1 TPLTKMFA
9 SEYANQNAFDC
20 IQIHGGS
27 GFMRDYTCERLYRD
41 ARILTIYEGTSQLQ
55 VVAAIRF
62 VTTGT
67 YLEQIRK
74 YQEKELDS
82 SLGAVKAKL
91 AEMTNI
97 FEKTVATVEEK
108 KAAAGEQ
115 GQTYLDFVARRLV
128 EQAGLTIMGYLL
140 AIDAT
145 RAIKENGPDFVKS
158 AKVFVNFASAE
169 VAKHAAFVESLNPDE
184 VKTYA
189 QN

>member
-1 TPLTKMFA
+1 
-9 SEYANQNAFDC
+9 
-20 IQIHGGS
+20 
-27 GFMRDYTCERLYRD
+27 
-41 ARILTIYEGTSQLQ
+41 LTIYEGTSQLQ

-67 YLEQIRK
+67 YLEQIKK
-74 YQEKELDS
+74 YQEKELDA
-82 SLGAVKAKL
+82 SLADVKAKL
-91 AEMTNI
+91 AEMTSI
-97 FEKTVATVEEK
+97 YEKTVATVEAK
-108 KAAAGEQ
+108 KAAAGDM

-169 VAKHAAFVESLNPDE
+169 VAKHAAFVESLNPEE

>member
-1 TPLTKMFA
+1 M
-9 SEYANQNAFDC
+9 
-20 IQIHGGS
+20 
-27 GFMRDYTCERLYRD
+27 
-41 ARILTIYEGTSQLQ
+41 
-55 VVAAIRF
+55 
-62 VTTGT
+62 TTGT